1 MKDWLSGLGDEYE
14 IEILFACEAGSRAWG
29 IETDQSDFDIRFI
42 FRHRDIKEYLSLRKT
57 KNILDFRSPFD
68 VTGFDLYKV
77 CDLILKSNPSLYE
90 WAYSS
95 LIYTDKNQFSLHLK
109 KMIEN
114 SYSPFSL
121 FMHYSSLKKR
131 NVKELVK
138 GDYNVKKQ
146 KQLIQAIRADLLCS
160 GLIETK
166 SVLSPYDHIHSA
178 CGYNPRVFEAYLKV
192 TEAKKKQMLLSETEV
207 NEMICLLSKEK
218 FDEGNLPLKNQPSID
233 MIENWLWSLL
243 GI

>member
-1 MKDWLSGLGDEYE
+1 MKDWLSGLGDEYGV
-14 IEILFACEAGSRAWG
+14 EILFACEAGSRAWG

-42 FRHRDIKEYLSLRKT
+42 YRYRDIKEYLSIRKT
-57 KNILDFRSPFD
+57 KNILDFRSPYD

-77 CDLILKSNPSLYE
+77 CDLILKSNPSVYE

-95 LIYTDKNQFSLHLK
+95 ITYTEKNQFSLHLK
-109 KMIEN
+109 QMIEN

-121 FMHYSSLKKR
+121 FMHYSSLKNR
-131 NVKELVK
+131 NVKELIK

-166 SVLSPYDHIHSA
+166 SVHSPYDHIHSA
-178 CGYNPRVFEAYLKV
+178 REYNPRVLEAYLKV
-192 TEAKKKQMLLSETEV
+192 RMQKR
-207 NEMICLLSKEK
+207 SKCFYQK
-218 FDEGNLPLKNQPSID
+218 
-233 MIENWLWSLL
+233 
-243 GI
+243 